1 MAFLATRFLSFD
13 IFLHNLILSILMC
26 IIALSRVLGLISA
39 QLDIF
44 ISQGKFQYHSTGTW
58 DYFLVVTVQK

>member
-26 IIALSRVLGLISA
+26 IIALSRVLG

>member
-26 IIALSRVLGLISA
+26 IIALSRVLG

-58 DYFLVVTVQK
+58 D